1 MDAVSVVESLERLGG
16 VATRATLIGATD
28 RIRVDRALEV
38 GDIVVLARGRYAL
51 PEVAASRAAAH
62 RLTGAVSWRSAAQLW
77 GWELLRKPDQPEV
90 TVPRNR
96 KVTSAQRA
104 GVTVHVADLH
114 SSEIDDG
121 VATKARTLSDCLRG
135 LPFDEA
141 LAVADSAV
149 RHGFSPRLL
158 KGLAAAARG
167 PGSAQFRRV
176 ARIATA
182 DAMNP
187 FESGLRAIADG
198 VVGLRVRPQV
208 SIYDPHFLGR
218 PDLVDERLGIILE
231 ADSFEWHGSRAALRR
246 DARRYDEFV
255 VRGWLVLRFAWEDVM
270 HDQPW
275 VRLMLEAAVAER
287 ADRRCLTC
295 RAA

>member
-16 VATRATLIGATD
+16 VATRATLIAATD

-51 PEVAASRAAAH
+51 PEIDASRAAAH

-77 GWELLRKPDQPEV
+77 GWELLRTAGPTRGDGSPQPQADER
-90 TVPRNR
+90 TTCWGHGPR
-96 KVTSAQRA
+96 
-104 GVTVHVADLH
+104 GDLH

-149 RHGFSPRLL
+149 RHGFSARLL
-158 KGLAAAARG
+158 KGLAASARG

-182 DAMNP
+182 DAVNP
-187 FESGLRAIADG
+187 FESGLQAIADG
-198 VVGLRVRPQV
+198 VARTPRQ
-208 SIYDPHFLGR
+208 
-218 PDLVDERLGIILE
+218 
-231 ADSFEWHGSRAALRR
+231 AAGVHL
-246 DARRYDEFV
+246 
-255 VRGWLVLRFAWEDVM
+255 
-270 HDQPW
+270 
-275 VRLMLEAAVAER
+275 
-287 ADRRCLTC
+287 
-295 RAA
+295 